1 MNIRETQEE
10 RDHQKIAQVLL
21 RFASPKPRT
30 GAEKPPSVKTQRLQ
44 GCSAVRIGD
53 PRKVDLWILQQHQRL
68 QHIFH
73 VVGHVTKSRIT
84 FIGSSFL
91 GQSNQDS
98 DKGRTEVLHRGK
110 VNKQMTDS
118 RFTQLP
124 KSFVVAVSNIVVAKF
139 HEGPRRGYDQDLATL
154 FKTKNL
160 LILTHLPLSNLEDS
174 LFTIP
179 AINCSG
185 AGRRA
190 GPCRASAP
198 SEPNRSGDAT
208 EEQESSGPISSLCV
222 TGFPGSDVFADH
234 TELLCVFRESQEAL
248 RYTARKHPEN

>member
-73 VVGHVTKSRIT
+73 VVGHVTKSSIT
-84 FIGSSFL
+84 VVGSSFL

-110 VNKQMTDS
+110 VNKQVTDS

-124 KSFVVAVSNIVVAKF
+124 KSFVVAVSNIVVAKL

-174 LFTIP
+174 LFTVP
-179 AINCSG
+179 AENCSG
-185 AGRRA
+185 ASRRA
-190 GPCRASAP
+190 GPCRASTP
-198 SEPNRSGDAT
+198 SERNRSGDSA
-208 EEQESSGPISSLCV
+208 EEQESSGPISWLRV
-222 TGFPGSDVFADH
+222 TGFLGSYVFADH
-234 TELLCVFRESQEAL
+234 TELLCVFRENQEAL
-248 RYTARKHPEN
+248 RYTARKHSEN